1 MLKMND
7 LTEKLH
13 LGRTTIY
20 RLISD
25 GVFPPGYGD
34 GRYRRWPEPE
44 IEAYMILLWEVPHEL
59 PNGIHAETIERLKEM
74 ATMAKSCCQISTPS
88 IQEYVN
94 ESH

>member
-1 MLKMND
+1 MKMLKMND

-59 PNGIHAETIERLKEM
+59 P
-74 ATMAKSCCQISTPS
+74 MAKSCCQISTHPNTG
-88 IQEYVN
+88 VCK
-94 ESH
+94 